1 MTQRVRMA
9 KLNNNDAC
17 VIETMSVSKKL
28 SSLIF
33 SMNPFLKIETS
44 RIRKNWNPCKTVLN
58 FFSCN
63 KILVGTDQQN
73 SGPKTGKDS
82 QYTRSDTIVT
92 MDSGSHRGFE
102 KGICKRKIIGV
113 SYVLDALE
121 CYEKGV

>member
-44 RIRKNWNPCKTVLN
+44 RIRKK
-58 FFSCN
+58 
-63 KILVGTDQQN
+63 
-73 SGPKTGKDS
+73 
-82 QYTRSDTIVT
+82 
-92 MDSGSHRGFE
+92 
-102 KGICKRKIIGV
+102 
-113 SYVLDALE
+113 
-121 CYEKGV
+121 